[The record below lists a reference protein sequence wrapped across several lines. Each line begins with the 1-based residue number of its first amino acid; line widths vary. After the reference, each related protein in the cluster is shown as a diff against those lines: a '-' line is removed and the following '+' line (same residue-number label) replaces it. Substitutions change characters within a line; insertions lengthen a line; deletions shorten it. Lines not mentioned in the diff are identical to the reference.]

1 MQNKKIWLEL
11 EVGYYDQIIKSGL
24 IKNRGIQANWHNL
37 TYKNVLQEIGE
48 GGILLDYASGS
59 GTFIGRYYKVKDAI
73 GVDIS
78 KDQIGYSKIE
88 FPQYT
93 FLNSKDFYIDDYLN
107 YFDVIT
113 ILGLIEFLNTEQVD
127 NLLAELKKCLKPGGK
142 LIITTPNY
150 SLLMRLYLVLL
161 SRLKPNNYEPYT
173 VNKLNSKVVNLIS
186 KSWNFKSYEVKKIV
200 SLGVFFSFISID
212 FGIMIDQFIQKI
224 FRNGVGYIL
233 LITLK
238 K

>member
-1 MQNKKIWLEL
+1 MQNKKIWFDLEA
-11 EVGYYDQIIKSGL
+11 GYYDQIIKYGL

-37 TYKNVLQEIGE
+37 TYKNVLEEIGE
-48 GGILLDYASGS
+48 RSILLDYASGS
-59 GTFIGRYYKVKDAI
+59 GTFIGRYYNEKDSI

-78 KDQIGYSKIE
+78 KDQIDYSKNE
-88 FPQYT
+88 FPQHI
-93 FLNSKDFYIDDYLN
+93 FLNDKDFYTDDYLN

-113 ILGLIEFLNTEQVD
+113 ILGLIEFLNIEEVD

-150 SLLMRLYLVLL
+150 SLLMRLYLALL

-173 VNKLNSKVVNLIS
+173 VNKLNSKVANLIS
-186 KSWNFKSYEVKKIV
+186 KSWDFQSYEIKKIV
-200 SLGVFFSFISID
+200 SFGVFFSFISID
-212 FGIMIDQFIQKI
+212 FGIMIDKFIQKI
-224 FRNGVGYIL
+224 FKNSLGYIL